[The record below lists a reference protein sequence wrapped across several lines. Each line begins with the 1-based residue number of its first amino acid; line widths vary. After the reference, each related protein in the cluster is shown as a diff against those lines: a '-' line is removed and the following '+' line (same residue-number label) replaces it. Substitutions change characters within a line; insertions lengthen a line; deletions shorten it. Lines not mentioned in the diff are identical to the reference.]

1 MNQANNKD
9 NLEKYKEGQLGF
21 HKADNYQ
28 LVIERIKRNN
38 QMYGYNQ
45 DDNINYFSNDYEPFK
60 WEK

>member
-1 MNQANNKD
+1 MNQANNKA
-9 NLEKYKEGQLGF
+9 NLEKYKEGQLGS

-28 LVIERIKRNN
+28 LVIERIKKTN
-38 QMYGYNQ
+38 QFYGYNQ